1 MATYKEIHGT
11 VIETVTSD
19 PPAPVNGQVW
29 YNSTDQVMK
38 GFTSN
43 PVGSWS
49 TGVSINTARGVGE
62 GAGNKTAALIFG
74 GKTPPGASQD
84 ITESWDGSSWTEV
97 NDLNTERDS
106 AGGAG
111 TSTSALAFGGENT
124 AFINN
129 TESWNGTSW
138 TEVNDLN
145 TTRGVSGG
153 NAGADNTSALAFGG
167 RTPPNTRVTVTESW
181 DGSSWTEVND
191 LNTARTGL
199 GGAGI
204 VTAALAYGGGLPSN
218 TAVTESWNGTSW
230 TEVNDLNTARDEG
243 GANGEYTSALYY
255 GGPSSTPHLGNTESW
270 NGTSWSET
278 GDLSTGR
285 YGILPAA
292 QGSNTG
298 ALAAGGYSGGYIT
311 NTEEFTAPTT
321 STVTFT
327 AS

>member
-1 MATYKEIHGT
+1 MATYKDIRGT
-11 VIETVTSD
+11 HIVTVASD

-49 TGVSINTARGVGE
+49 TGVNINTARGVGE
-62 GAGNKTAALIFG
+62 GAGNKTAALVIG
-74 GKTPPGASQD
+74 GKTPPGSAVALV
-84 ITESWDGSSWTEV
+84 ESWDGSSWTEV
-97 NDLNTERDS
+97 NDLNTERGE

-111 TSTSALAFGGENT
+111 TSTSALAFGGKNT
-124 AFINN
+124 DMIGN
-129 TESWNGTSW
+129 TESWAGSSW

-153 NAGADNTSALAFGG
+153 NAGANNTSALAFGG
-167 RTPPNTRVTVTESW
+167 RTPPNTRVT
-181 DGSSWTEVND
+181 N
-191 LNTARTGL
+191 
-199 GGAGI
+199 
-204 VTAALAYGGGLPSN
+204 
-218 TAVTESWNGTSW
+218 TESWNGSSW

-243 GANGEYTSALYY
+243 GANGEYTSALWY

-298 ALAAGGYSGGYIT
+298 ALAAGGYSTAYIA
-311 NTEEFTAPTT
+311 NTEEFTAPTI

-327 AS
+327 TS